1 MKKSR
6 TKAIIVRSRQIG
18 AGGTMFRGCIQQLL
32 SSALERAML
41 FPEIEIE
48 IAIRNGDKSVFD
60 FSARIKGFV
69 PFDNPQAGEN
79 RTANLKME
87 RD

>member
-18 AGGTMFRGCIQQLL
+18 ARGNNVSEMHSTIVVL
-32 SSALERAML
+32 SARAGML

-48 IAIRNGDKSVFD
+48 IAICNDDKSVFD

-69 PFDNPQAGEN
+69 PFDNPQAVEKTGL
-79 RTANLKME
+79 RV
-87 RD
+87 